1 MDNTQTTTSTIK
13 TIMTQKLLII
23 ITCMMIMMMSMMI
36 NEFVMSVD
44 VDCRYFDNVKVNK
57 NDE

>member
-1 MDNTQTTTSTIK
+1 MDSTPTTTSTIK
-13 TIMTQKLLII
+13 TITIQKSLII

-44 VDCRYFDNVKVNK
+44 KRYLDNVKVNK

>member
-13 TIMTQKLLII
+13 TIMTQKSLII

-44 VDCRYFDNVKVNK
+44 KRYLDNVKVNK